1 MTVLHAE
8 AFLDHSEL
16 PKADPLI
23 QVSGVDIAFDY
34 RIELKDHEA
43 ALFCLCHAIQHKLFA
58 DMLTSAFGA
67 DGVACIADVT
77 AAPDVVRVQDI

>member
-8 AFLDHSEL
+8 AFWDHTEL

-34 RIELKDHEA
+34 RIELKDHKA
-43 ALFCLCHAIQHKLFA
+43 AIIKPRFFA
-58 DMLTSAFGA
+58 CAMQSSTSFSPI
-67 DGVACIADVT
+67 C
-77 AAPDVVRVQDI
+77 